1 MMNNS
6 NSMMPM
12 TTLKRQNSTVEEEAE
27 TLEADAMNILI
38 GLNKSPPTS
47 LDFVDC
53 NSKAAVAQ
61 PTLND
66 SSSIDQPSSSNNVG
80 QQQDDDANHHQIVD
94 DDGQRSL
101 RPRTRKPS
109 ARAAEAA
116 LMADSYTSLDIG
128 SQPSR
133 TRGRATSKDSSIVST
148 SSSSTAAGAAGVG
161 GNSNSEAAEI
171 AKKKKPMRPLTA
183 YHIFF
188 QLERE
193 YIIQTTDVDNDD
205 MKPSPSSSSIQDTNT
220 STTTKY
226 YHKNVPPKYRN
237 ILLSSDWYYGPGKR
251 QKRKHRKSHGK
262 IGFLELSKVI
272 SKQWSTLEQN
282 DNETKLFVNDIAKQ
296 ELDEYKLDIMKWKE
310 MYGDVLENV
319 DDKKKKGKKKVGGG
333 SRKSS
338 SKKKRAVKI
347 SDNMKSDD
355 KG

>member
-1 MMNNS
+1 MMNNN
-6 NSMMPM
+6 NSMPM

-27 TLEADAMNILI
+27 HLEADAMNILI

-53 NSKAAVAQ
+53 NKAAVAQ
-61 PTLND
+61 PTMD
-66 SSSIDQPSSSNNVG
+66 SSSSSIDQSSSSNG
-80 QQQDDDANHHQIVD
+80 SGGLQEDDANHHQIVV

-128 SQPSR
+128 TQPSR

-148 SSSSTAAGAAGVG
+148 SSSSTAAAAIG
-161 GNSNSEAAEI
+161 GNSSSEAAEI

-205 MKPSPSSSSIQDTNT
+205 TKKTPSTSQDTNNNNT
-220 STTTKY
+220 STSTKY

-272 SKQWSTLEQN
+272 SKQWSTLEIN
-282 DNETKLFVNDIAKQ
+282 DIETKQFVNDIAKQ

-310 MYGDVLENV
+310 MYGDVLDNV
-319 DDKKKKGKKKVGGG
+319 DDKKKKGKKKAGGGGG

-338 SKKKRAVKI
+338 PKRKRAVKI
-347 SDNMKSDD
+347 SDSGDN
-355 KG
+355 G

>member
-53 NSKAAVAQ
+53 NKAAVPQ
-61 PTLND
+61 PTLD
-66 SSSIDQPSSSNNVG
+66 SSSYSIDQPSSSNG
-80 QQQDDDANHHQIVD
+80 SGGLQEDDANHHQIVV

-148 SSSSTAAGAAGVG
+148 SSSSTAAAAGVG

-205 MKPSPSSSSIQDTNT
+205 TKKPSPTTSTTQDTNT
-220 STTTKY
+220 STSTKY

-272 SKQWSTLEQN
+272 SKQWSTLEIN

-319 DDKKKKGKKKVGGG
+319 DDKKKKSKKKVGGG
-333 SRKSS
+333 SSRKSS
-338 SKKKRAVKI
+338 PKKKAVKI
-347 SDNMKSDD
+347 SDSGDN
-355 KG
+355 G

>member
-1 MMNNS
+1 
-6 NSMMPM
+6 M

-27 TLEADAMNILI
+27 HLEADAMNILI

-53 NSKAAVAQ
+53 NKAAVAQ
-61 PTLND
+61 PTLNNSS
-66 SSSIDQPSSSNNVG
+66 SSSIDQSSSSNNVG

-128 SQPSR
+128 TQPSR

-148 SSSSTAAGAAGVG
+148 SSSSTAAAAAIG
-161 GNSNSEAAEI
+161 GNSSSEAAEI

-193 YIIQTTDVDNDD
+193 YIIQTTDVDNDAE
-205 MKPSPSSSSIQDTNT
+205 KPPPPSTTQDTNNNN
-220 STTTKY
+220 SSTKY

-282 DNETKLFVNDIAKQ
+282 DIETKLFVNDIAKQ
-296 ELDEYKLDIMKWKE
+296 ELDEYKVDIMKWKE
-310 MYGDVLENV
+310 MYGDVLDNV
-319 DDKKKKGKKKVGGG
+319 DDKKKKSKKKVGGG
-333 SRKSS
+333 GSGSRKSP
-338 SKKKRAVKI
+338 KKKRAVKI
-347 SDNMKSDD
+347 SDSGDN
-355 KG
+355 G